1 MSEAIMQLVEEFF
14 CQRKFFVSRD
24 DNLILAR
31 NVNPKPGRQ
40 GGDAD
45 FLLDEENLP
54 FISNAVVRPVGW
66 HTQRITAGALEK
78 APEILSFLK
87 SENIARIR
95 QIFQG
100 EDFEKILVLP
110 HLPYHASL
118 AEKAVEKLKNSGID
132 RVILFADLVSC
143 VIKNIEPRRIYSSSV
158 CETLRILKHY
168 GFLSSEQLV
177 LPLHKK
183 NAGS

>member
-1 MSEAIMQLVEEFF
+1 MYEEFF
-14 CQRKFFVSRD
+14 CQRKFFVFRD
-24 DNLILAR
+24 DNLILVK
-31 NVNPKPGRQ
+31 NGNPK
-40 GGDAD
+40 AD
-45 FLLDEENLP
+45 GQEKNTDFVLDEENLS

-66 HTQRITAGALEK
+66 HTHRITAGMLDK

-87 SENIARIR
+87 SKKIAGIR
-95 QIFQG
+95 QAFQG
-100 EDFEKILVLP
+100 EDFEKIIVLP